1 MRISDWSSDVCSS
14 ELADRCRSGGS
25 AHSRALSSCCGPW
38 CRVDDDNNRGTHRG
52 PCLACAGSGRTS
64 SCSWNIPNVAPAT
77 HRAAGSWL
85 SVAEGHGQPVFGGAS
100 RIAHD
105 IVVGLD
111 RVGPVIFVEHVLT
124 PEAGPPA
131 PIARGVALEYG
142 RGTVRE

>member
-1 MRISDWSSDVCSS
+1 MRISDWSSDVGSS
-14 ELADRCRSGGS
+14 D
-25 AHSRALSSCCGPW
+25 
-38 CRVDDDNNRGTHRG
+38 
-52 PCLACAGSGRTS
+52 
-64 SCSWNIPNVAPAT
+64 
-77 HRAAGSWL
+77 L

-131 PIARGVALEYG
+131 PIG
-142 RGTVRE
+142 RGDARAEIDQRRSEERRVGKECVSTCRSRWSPYH

>member
-1 MRISDWSSDVCSS
+1 MRISDWSSDVGSS
-14 ELADRCRSGGS
+14 D
-25 AHSRALSSCCGPW
+25 
-38 CRVDDDNNRGTHRG
+38 
-52 PCLACAGSGRTS
+52 
-64 SCSWNIPNVAPAT
+64 
-77 HRAAGSWL
+77 L

-131 PIARGVALEYG
+131 LIG
-142 RGTVRE
+142 RGDARAEIDQRAGVDLVILALHRGHGEHADRLALARSEEHTSEIQSLMSIPDAVFCLYKNTNNTPQVITSYDNILNHHTY

>member
-14 ELADRCRSGGS
+14 DL
-25 AHSRALSSCCGPW
+25 
-38 CRVDDDNNRGTHRG
+38 HRG

-131 PIARGVALEYG
+131 PIEIG
-142 RGTVRE
+142 RASCRERVCQYV

>member
-1 MRISDWSSDVCSS
+1 MIR
-14 ELADRCRSGGS
+14 RPPRS
-25 AHSRALSSCCGPW
+25 
-38 CRVDDDNNRGTHRG
+38 T
-52 PCLACAGSGRTS
+52 RTDTLFPYTTLFR

-131 PIARGVALEYG
+131 PIG
-142 RGTVRE
+142 RGDARAEIDQRAGVDLVILALHRGHGEHADRLALAVDADAGIAVERLG

>member
-1 MRISDWSSDVCSS
+1 MRISDWSSDVGSS
-14 ELADRCRSGGS
+14 D
-25 AHSRALSSCCGPW
+25 
-38 CRVDDDNNRGTHRG
+38 
-52 PCLACAGSGRTS
+52 
-64 SCSWNIPNVAPAT
+64 
-77 HRAAGSWL
+77 L

-131 PIARGVALEYG
+131 PIG
-142 RGTVRE
+142 RGDARAAIDQRAGVDLVILALPRGHGEHADRLALAVDADAGIAVERLGSCELTINRKTVAQGKRVS

>member
-1 MRISDWSSDVCSS
+1 MIR
-14 ELADRCRSGGS
+14 RPPRS
-25 AHSRALSSCCGPW
+25 
-38 CRVDDDNNRGTHRG
+38 T
-52 PCLACAGSGRTS
+52 RTDTLFPYTTLFR

-100 RIAHD
+100 RIVHD

-131 PIARGVALEYG
+131 PIG
-142 RGTVRE
+142 RGDARAERSEEHTSELPSLMRISYALFCLNKKN